1 MWDGETQTAGTLQAF
16 LSSCGLSN
24 VVTSGQ
30 PDFSGDPGNSVLE
43 WLAPA
48 RVDCGQ
54 LFPTLLFRDVR
65 HIGSL
70 QSAMVSE
77 FTPQKSANI
86 INLDFFF
93 PLENQL
99 LNIQPYTTGLWA
111 QKAHVLRVR
120 QRGLILCYNLALE
133 IPWQCHFCSHKGL
146 PTSKEGV

>member
-1 MWDGETQTAGTLQAF
+1 MAGTLQAF
-16 LSSCGLSN
+16 LSPCSLSSM
-24 VVTSGQ
+24 VTSGQ

-48 RVDCGQ
+48 GVDCGQ
-54 LFPTLLFRDVR
+54 LFPTPLFRDVR

-86 INLDFFF
+86 INLDFFI

-111 QKAHVLRVR
+111 QKAHILRVK
-120 QRGLILCYNLALE
+120 QRPYPVL
-133 IPWQCHFCSHKGL
+133 
-146 PTSKEGV
+146 